1 MALKFMESIQFM
13 IYNSPKD
20 KDNENKVVS
29 VEDVQESNF
38 GYTEDSH
45 GTRSKGI
52 NENNLS
58 KQSNRL

>member
-1 MALKFMESIQFM
+1 MKSIQFM
-13 IYNSPKD
+13 IYNIPKD
-20 KDNENKVVS
+20 KDNENRVVS

-38 GYTEDSH
+38 GYTEDCY

-58 KQSNRL
+58 K